1 MEVFLLI
8 LPIMIG
14 VSVST
19 ALYRFNARFFQLQI
33 EKTATLLNDN
43 TLHLMNA
50 AGKWLT
56 AAGVIATLPLVLVL
70 LFAPETSSSDA
81 PWVTPTGMLGLGTLV
96 IAAIVLAITF
106 IGEWLTHPSGVKHII
121 HHYYQFTIKRWFG
134 LYGLKALGW
143 FVGTVVV
150 AFLMPFIA
158 DLLIAIGY
166 VAFFF
171 VAGRLGM
178 LDNLEE
184 EGDEEID
191 YVKQGV
197 DYDFY
202 NGTNIYDSFP
212 D

>member
-1 MEVFLLI
+1 
-8 LPIMIG
+8 MIG

-19 ALYRFNARFFQLQI
+19 ALYRFNARFSQLQI
-33 EKTATLLNDN
+33 EKTAALLNDN
-43 TLHLMNA
+43 TLHLMNTI
-50 AGKWLT
+50 GKWLT

-106 IGEWLTHPSGVKHII
+106 IGEWLTHPSSVKHII

-143 FVGTVVV
+143 LVGTVVV

-178 LDNLEE
+178 LDDIADDNKTDCGGAPSGGVYNYSTGEVDS
-184 EGDEEID
+184 GFEI
-191 YVKQGV
+191 GGL
-197 DYDFY
+197 YD
-202 NGTNIYDSFP
+202 D
-212 D
+212 